1 MKAWCMLSS
10 NDHTQHCSKEK
21 KDSYKQIY
29 NLKKEYRWTYSRCK
43 NLHHPEFQT
52 AIQEKRKIAAA
63 DPSPPPIFSKT
74 DLQQKQESQQQQ
86 GSRIRSE
93 PSWSGGER
101 SRARGGLAIVVVRRQ
116 PVEYLVFLE
125 PR

>member
-1 MKAWCMLSS
+1 MITPTIAARR
-10 NDHTQHCSKEK
+10 K
-21 KDSYKQIY
+21 KDRYKQIY
-29 NLKKEYRWTYSRCK
+29 NLKKKMDLLKDAKTHTILSSK
-43 NLHHPEFQT
+43 QQFKK
-52 AIQEKRKIAAA
+52 KRKIAAA

-74 DLQQKQESQQQQ
+74 DLQHKSQQQQ
-86 GSRIRSE
+86 GSRIGSE
-93 PSWSGGER
+93 PSWSSGER